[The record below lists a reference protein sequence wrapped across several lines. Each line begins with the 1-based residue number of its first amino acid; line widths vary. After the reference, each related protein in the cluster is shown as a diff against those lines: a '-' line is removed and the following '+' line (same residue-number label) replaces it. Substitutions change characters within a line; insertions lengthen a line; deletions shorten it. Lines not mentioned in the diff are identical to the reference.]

1 MPVAWKKTTRD
12 SRRTIKMII
21 TPTPN
26 GRTFFPFFLFFFVVG
41 FLIVFP
47 PVSTADQESTL
58 VIHHLPIRVKQLDAS
73 DDLMEPSDQ
82 VLVLQVDSFSQ
93 LTFEEVDQLV
103 IPW

>member
-1 MPVAWKKTTRD
+1 M
-12 SRRTIKMII
+12 
-21 TPTPN
+21 
-26 GRTFFPFFLFFFVVG
+26 
-41 FLIVFP
+41 
-47 PVSTADQESTL
+47 

-93 LTFEEVDQLV
+93 LTFEKVDQLV